1 MTYTWFLMIGTYEF
15 HLSVNEVNALKIGE
29 MVDLLNHLSVYKG
42 AAKYKKA
49 KLTYDQSMMLR

>member
-1 MTYTWFLMIGTYEF
+1 MIGTYEF

-49 KLTYDQSMMLR
+49 KLTYDQIMLLR